1 MCILSRLFFLS
12 TLIGCFQVS
21 LILTGHFSYL
31 EDERLA
37 LRVEVV
43 EAMAE
48 ENEDKTKESGDGKSS
63 AKEENG
69 EEKSNVVQKSNVSED
84 VNIENVIVESGG
96 NKKNDLEDKMETDVE
111 TKLKE
116 DKPIPETK
124 DIKLKDKPEE
134 KVASSEHKGKDKEKT
149 PEKNVFVKENGNIKD
164 VVIKSVDKKVE
175 DQVAIDSTKLI
186 KTDESK
192 TVTKSEGNKLAET
205 TKILIAK
212 STDENK
218 TDVINKE
225 SKIVKETVEEKV
237 EDVATD
243 KLKVE
248 DVATDKLKV
257 EDVATDKLKVD
268 NVATDKLKVE
278 DVATDKLKVEDVAT
292 DKLKVDNVA
301 TDKLKVD
308 NVATDKL
315 KVDKMDETASGNQL
329 KEKGSKEIEEAME
342 VSTPKI
348 DEILKDETKMN
359 GSEVAPDEN
368 GKHDEDKSKQL
379 VEAADSKP
387 VEADKGFISCS
398 WILDTLVHVDNSEHD
413 KHLTLILSLLK
424 HQTRNWVLTVTV
436 LCYCSY

>member
-1 MCILSRLFFLS
+1 M
-12 TLIGCFQVS
+12 
-21 LILTGHFSYL
+21 
-31 EDERLA
+31 
-37 LRVEVV
+37 
-43 EAMAE
+43 
-48 ENEDKTKESGDGKSS
+48 
-63 AKEENG
+63 
-69 EEKSNVVQKSNVSED
+69 
-84 VNIENVIVESGG
+84 
-96 NKKNDLEDKMETDVE
+96 
-111 TKLKE
+111 
-116 DKPIPETK
+116 
-124 DIKLKDKPEE
+124 
-134 KVASSEHKGKDKEKT
+134 
-149 PEKNVFVKENGNIKD
+149 
-164 VVIKSVDKKVE
+164 
-175 DQVAIDSTKLI
+175 
-186 KTDESK
+186 
-192 TVTKSEGNKLAET
+192 AET

-225 SKIVKETVEEKV
+225 SKIVKETIEEK
-237 EDVATD
+237 
-243 KLKVE
+243 
-248 DVATDKLKV
+248 KV

-278 DVATDKLKVEDVAT
+278 D
-292 DKLKVDNVA
+292 VA

-348 DEILKDETKMN
+348 DESLKDETKMN

-398 WILDTLVHVDNSEHD
+398 WILDTLVHVDNSEHES
-413 KHLTLILSLLK
+413 T
-424 HQTRNWVLTVTV
+424 
-436 LCYCSY
+436 